1 MAAVHP
7 IMNFR
12 EVIDRIRRYRPDQHI
27 SSLLIAIIIGIL
39 SGYGAVLFRFVI
51 KGAQYL
57 FYQNSGDIL
66 TFAASI
72 PPYVMIGMPAL
83 GGLIVGILVH
93 FGAREAKGHGV
104 PEVMEAVS
112 LRGGHIRKRVAFV
125 KIIASAICIGSGGSV
140 GREGPIVQI
149 GSSIGSSVSQIFK
162 LTSQQRKTMVGCGA
176 AAGIAATFNAPIAG
190 VLFALEV
197 LLGDFGIAAFSPVVL
212 SSVMATTI
220 SRHYFGDFPAFVIPS
235 YELVSLWEL
244 IIYPFLG
251 LLTGVLG
258 ILFITVLYKSE
269 DLFDLIKI
277 PEWIKP
283 AIGGLMIGVLLLE
296 WPQVFGVGYGA
307 MNMALLNEM
316 TGLLMLT
323 LIFVKMAATSITL
336 GTGGSGGIF
345 APSLFMGGMVGGF
358 FGWVVNLFFPEITA
372 PPAAYALVGMGAFV
386 AGVTHA
392 PITAILIIF
401 EMTGNYKIIL
411 PMMITAIL
419 STIVASSLKNGSIYT
434 IKLLRRGVDISKGLE
449 QNILKNMKVRQIME
463 KNVVTVPEGMP
474 LVGLISTFKVKNVSY
489 LHMVNKENDLTGII
503 SFRDIRPLLEEE
515 QVNFLIIAKDVATTD
530 LVIVGQDDNI
540 QVAMSLM
547 GKRGISQL
555 PVTGGNNGRKILG
568 TLREKDVIS
577 AYDNAVIRH
586 EIELS

>member
-1 MAAVHP
+1 M
-7 IMNFR
+7 IFR
-12 EVIDRIRRYRPDQHI
+12 KMIGHIRQYRPDQHI
-27 SSLLIAIIIGIL
+27 TSLLIAIVIGIL

-57 FYQNSGDIL
+57 FYRNSEDIL

-125 KIIASAICIGSGGSV
+125 KIMASAICIGSGGSV

-149 GSSIGSSVSQIFK
+149 GSSIGSSVSQIFN
-162 LTSQQRKTMVGCGA
+162 LSSQQRKTMVGCGA

-258 ILFITVLYKSE
+258 ILFITVLYKTE
-269 DLFDLIKI
+269 DLVDLVKI
-277 PEWIKP
+277 PEWVKP
-283 AIGGLMIGVLLLE
+283 AVGGLIIGVILLK

-419 STIVASSLKNGSIYT
+419 STIMASSLKNGSIYT

-474 LVGLISTFKVKNVSY
+474 LVSLISTFKVKNVSY

-515 QVNFLIIAKDVATTD
+515 QVNYLIIAKDVATTD

-540 QVAMSLM
+540 QVAMGLM

-555 PVTGGNNGRKILG
+555 PVTGGENGRKILG
-568 TLREKDVIS
+568 TLREKDVIA

-586 EIELS
+586 EIELG